1 MDKNELAC
9 TLVVIFVFVILGYL
23 GFFDKFFEMFKML

>member
-9 TLVVIFVFVILGYL
+9 TLVVIFVFVILSYL

>member
-9 TLVVIFVFVILGYL
+9 TLVVIFIFVILSYL
-23 GFFDKFFEMFKML
+23 GFFDKFFEMLEVF